1 MILFTRRVCVFG
13 ISGES
18 IHQSTTTT
26 TTLFLVLISFDDS
39 RSCTRI
45 FFFKTQTII
54 KTTTTQQNFVSRR
67 ASKIRTRD
75 GRGHVRERRRRKKR
89 NNNVFSF
96 SSFVFFFF
104 SARRGASIL
113 AGSQF
118 PRLPSKRRRMCSL
131 SHACVFCNHH
141 LSYFFFTSQ
150 RVIKDAH
157 I

>member
-18 IHQSTTTT
+18 IHPSTTT
-26 TTLFLVLISFDDS
+26 TTLFLVLGFDTQPLRIS
-39 RSCTRI
+39 
-45 FFFKTQTII
+45 FFKTQQTII

-67 ASKIRTRD
+67 ASKIRTYI
-75 GRGHVRERRRRKKR
+75 GHVSRERRKKR
-89 NNNVFSF
+89 NVFSF
-96 SSFVFFFF
+96 SFFVFFFF

-118 PRLPSKRRRMCSL
+118 PRLPSKRRRMCSR
-131 SHACVFCNHH
+131 SDACVFCNHS

>member
-26 TTLFLVLISFDDS
+26 TTTTTTTLFLVLL
-39 RSCTRI
+39 RI
-45 FFFKTQTII
+45 FFFKTQTMII

-75 GRGHVRERRRRKKR
+75 GRGHVVRERRRRKKR

-96 SSFVFFFF
+96 SFFVFFFF

-131 SHACVFCNHH
+131 SHACVFCNHS